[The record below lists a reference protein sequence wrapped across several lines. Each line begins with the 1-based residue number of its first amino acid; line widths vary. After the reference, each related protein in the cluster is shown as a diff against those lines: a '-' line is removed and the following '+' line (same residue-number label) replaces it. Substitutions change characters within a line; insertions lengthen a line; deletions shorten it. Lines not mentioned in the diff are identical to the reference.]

1 MSEAISTARLAE
13 QLRADIAR
21 ARDESEGCV
30 VVHIPVLEQLLAEVE
45 RLAAERDQ
53 ARQHVDELQEKLA
66 SMPDI
71 GKCCCSFEGPGDIC
85 NVHSPTVNRLAA
97 RVAELEAAI
106 GRLAK
111 IPLHEHD
118 RHWCAHDR
126 DITRALGDVQPA
138 PSGEAIAGILGSLAA
153 RTRTPDPS
161 PVDDLPGMW
170 DQSDLTGGETDTHT
184 PRRGE
189 RGER

>member
-1 MSEAISTARLAE
+1 MAEPIPPQRLAE
-13 QLRADIAR
+13 ITTCERETRPGPWILADANDGDGTPPMWVVATSEAENDDCDWAVRIHVGDKRVGEFIAM
-21 ARDESEGCV
+21 ARTAVPE
-30 VVHIPVLEQLLAEVE
+30 LLAEV
-45 RLAAERDQ
+45 D
-53 ARQHVDELQEKLA
+53 
-66 SMPDI
+66 
-71 GKCCCSFEGPGDIC
+71 
-85 NVHSPTVNRLAA
+85 RLAA

-111 IPLHEHD
+111 IPLHEHA

-126 DITRALGDVQPA
+126 DITRALGDVQPP

-153 RTRTPDPS
+153 RTRTPDPG

>member
-1 MSEAISTARLAE
+1 MTPDRLAE
-13 QLRADIAR
+13 IQENDRLDRQRGSVTASMAADIADHR
-21 ARDESEGCV
+21 SE
-30 VVHIPVLEQLLAEVE
+30 LLAYVAELEASHARALELADETKLALLDE
-45 RLAAERDQ
+45 RNRALIAGNAELDLALAERDQ
-53 ARQHVDELQEKLA
+53 ARQ
-66 SMPDI
+66 
-71 GKCCCSFEGPGDIC
+71 
-85 NVHSPTVNRLAA
+85 

-106 GRLAK
+106 GQLMQ